1 MRLHFPN
8 ISIMKR
14 NLHLKFTYLILI
26 ALIVSSCSLPR
37 TVEKSEKERPDWVYG
52 ISKGYMIVE
61 GVGYTWEDAQDN
73 ALNKLKERIVN
84 SVAVNVNSEMN
95 VEISETV
102 IDNMSRYNENVD
114 VKTNISTD
122 FLNSLKGISLN
133 KSKAFYW
140 EKQKHPDKTKKIH
153 YHIMYPFSE
162 RELNELLQ
170 EWERMDRG
178 FTEELDNLEQN
189 VDNCNSV
196 VELDLL
202 YQKAESLEEIFK
214 SARKTRASLIK
225 SEITQLLENL
235 KFEVQTHER
244 GRLVLKLLSSDRYFR
259 MNPQINFNSRCAVL
273 QDHKLIDNNE
283 ALEINYDADFCFSEK
298 NAGFEISQ
306 SYNGTDLSYDF
317 IIPDG
322 NNNVRFT
329 VNEPVRFK
337 KSSVNPNMIK
347 WFIPIRIYTENVF
360 TVTKIEL
367 IVSHESKINLRSL
380 IGGDELESYFIADV
394 AQEFNTKGDF
404 SLQFEVAEDQN
415 SPSTLLGQLIN
426 IFMEESSTFFVGG
439 KIHIKP
445 DGEDKEYVFVF
456 QNKRIMRSK

>member
-1 MRLHFPN
+1 
-8 ISIMKR
+8 MKR
-14 NLHLKFTYLILI
+14 KLHIKITYLILI
-26 ALIVSSCSLPR
+26 VLVVSSCSLPR

-73 ALNKLKERIVN
+73 ALKKLKERIVN
-84 SVAVNVNSEMN
+84 SIAVNVNSEMN

-162 RELNELLQ
+162 RELNELIM
-170 EWERMDRG
+170 EWEKMDKG

-189 VDNCNSV
+189 LDNCNSV
-196 VELDLL
+196 SEMNLL
-202 YQKAESLEEIFK
+202 YQKAESLEEIFTN
-214 SARKTRASLIK
+214 ARKTRASLIK

-259 MNPQINFNSRCAVL
+259 MDPQLDFNSRCAVL

-283 ALEINYDADFCFSEK
+283 ALEINYDADFCFSEE
-298 NAGFEISQ
+298 NAGFEIRQ
-306 SYNGTDLSYDF
+306 NYNGTNLSYDF
-317 IIPDG
+317 LIPDG
-322 NNNVRFT
+322 EKSVRFT
-329 VNEPVRFK
+329 INEPARFK
-337 KSSVNPNMIK
+337 KSSVNPNNIR
-347 WFIPIRIYTENVF
+347 WFIPLRIFTETPF
-360 TVTKIEL
+360 TVTKVEL
-367 IVSHESKINLRSL
+367 VVSHESKINLRSL
-380 IGGDELESYFIADV
+380 IGGDEKESYFIADV
-394 AQEFNTKGDF
+394 TQEFNTKGDF
-404 SLQFEVAEDQN
+404 SLQFEVAVDQN
-415 SPSTLLGQLIN
+415 SQSTFLGHLIN
-426 IFMEESSTFFVGG
+426 IFMEESSTFFAGG

-456 QNKRIMRSK
+456 QNKRIARSK